1 MILENGGERGE
12 TAKQPVARL
21 LWLLELRIQVETW
34 NDQWNMVL
42 RVMVLRVFQ
51 LRAGELT
58 YTQTPAGFL
67 WESAGIKNL
76 VSPLHV
82 WPALSIG
89 SEFLDKEMQ
98 VETREVVQSIA
109 DFSCTYEYPSSVPR
123 ICLKD
128 FLGVGVSCLWG
139 HRERQTSDILWPD
152 NLFYLVSSK
161 SRENLSQNGK
171 VHSARRGM
179 TLWGGCP
186 LASTWVANTCT
197 CMYTHTQWGA
207 DKSGQQALPKKE

>member
-1 MILENGGERGE
+1 
-12 TAKQPVARL
+12 
-21 LWLLELRIQVETW
+21 
-34 NDQWNMVL
+34 
-42 RVMVLRVFQ
+42 MVLRVFQ

-109 DFSCTYEYPSSVPR
+109 DFSCTYEYSSSVPR

-186 LASTWVANTCT
+186 LASTWVCKHMHVYVHNS
-197 CMYTHTQWGA
+197 THTHNEVQTSLANRHFLKRNRTPVASAMEWYLYPRQ
-207 DKSGQQALPKKE
+207 S